1 MYNLVHTTRFWN
13 NHYHV
18 SSKSQIGKPVNQN
31 IGGFWSPAIVT
42 IIVWLDDQTDY
53 NGTRWW

>member
-1 MYNLVHTTRFWN
+1 MINKSHYFNNKKKTYSYMYNLVHTTRFWN

-31 IGGFWSPAIVT
+31 IGGF
-42 IIVWLDDQTDY
+42 
-53 NGTRWW
+53 